1 ARLNVIDILNKSPQ
15 GFTVSQFREH
25 LGITRKHA
33 VPLLE
38 ALDNRGITKRSG
50 DLRVGGAR
58 LAN

>member
-1 ARLNVIDILNKSPQ
+1 LNKSPQ